1 MQGRTTDQ
9 WSYSLVSGVAGSL
22 IGVMI
27 AYIVNATLA
36 EISVSAF
43 FSVYFGVLFLVVG
56 CIILW
61 RVLQPSYGPKSKRGL
76 MIVLGGV
83 VLASGCLCFVLEKN
97 WFTHIGAG
105 TKIPLYATLG
115 VAVSFAL
122 TFAIVDGLNY
132 LAQYCGSSF
141 PTGIVETT
149 EQVYLVLGTSLLMGL
164 CFGFVFGFM
173 DVEDEQSYR
182 LHLALMREEYY
193 CYPIGFISGAF
204 CGFFNEKLRRKEV
217 YEQLTTSAFN
227 DEI

>member
-1 MQGRTTDQ
+1 MQARPSSQ
-9 WSYSLVSGVAGSL
+9 WSNSLLGGVTGAL
-22 IGVMI
+22 LGVMI

-43 FSVYFGVLFLVVG
+43 FSVYFGVLFFVVG

-61 RVLQPSYGPKSKRGL
+61 RVLQPGYGPKSKRVL

-83 VLASGCLCFVLEKN
+83 VLFSGCLCFVLEKN
-97 WFTHIGAG
+97 WFTQIGSA

-115 VAVSFAL
+115 IAVSFAL

-132 LAQYCGSSF
+132 LAQYCGNAF
-141 PTGIVETT
+141 PSGVVETA

-164 CFGFVFGFM
+164 CFGFVFGLM

-193 CYPIGFISGAF
+193 CYPIGFISGGL

-217 YEQLTTSAFN
+217 YEELATSAFN